1 MKKPFLL
8 EKYRLRLILCLIVT
22 SFVAGILIGNA
33 LKDTLV
39 KSGGILNPELLYE
52 LKYAAIDKKAFFFYV
67 LRERLLI
74 FLILIVL
81 STTWLGMVATYTCC
95 VWMGISFGMLCA
107 VSVLQYGL
115 KGIFLIMAGVF
126 PQGLIYLPVSI
137 LFLEWSRELCRTLY
151 YTEEYPGDRNRE
163 IRKKA
168 VQYLAGLAA
177 LTAGCLLEG
186 YISPGIVGSLLKVF

>member
-8 EKYRLRLILCLIVT
+8 EKYRLRLILCLLVT
-22 SFVAGILIGNA
+22 SFFAGILLGNA
-33 LKDTLV
+33 LKETLMQP
-39 KSGGILNPELLYE
+39 GGILNPELLYE
-52 LKYAAIDKKAFFFYV
+52 LKYETIDKRAFFFYV

-74 FLILIVL
+74 FLILMVL

-95 VWMGISFGMLCA
+95 AWMGISFGMLCA
-107 VSVLQYGL
+107 VSVIRYGI
-115 KGIFLIMAGVF
+115 KGMVLIAAGIF
-126 PQGLIYLPVSI
+126 PQGLIYLPVSV

-177 LTAGCLLEG
+177 LTAGCFLEG
-186 YISPGIVGSLLKVF
+186 YISPGIVGGLLKVF